1 MDFACKSRCGF
12 VFLGLLLLAG
22 CSLRTTAPPL
32 DSTAVQAVATAII
45 VTSTPDSGWNPI
57 APGLERRTYGDNPL
71 SQLVVVRFDLAR
83 YVFRTHY
90 QPGNLLNT
98 QRWTEQLSGSVAFVN
113 ANFFD
118 VDNRIT
124 GLLVADGVVYGA
136 AYTDRG
142 GMFAVQ
148 NGVPRVRSNTRE
160 PYAGERLEQAVQ
172 AFPMLVLDGQSVY
185 TNPEATRVTR
195 RTVVGQDAQGR
206 VLLMATPLIG
216 QSLVELSA
224 FLANSDMGLVNAF
237 NLDGGGSTMM
247 VLNGEAVVQ
256 SLDPVPAVL
265 AVYAR

>member
-12 VFLGLLLLAG
+12 IFLGLLLLAG

-32 DSTAVQAVATAII
+32 DPTAVQMAATAVSI
-45 VTSTPDSGWNPI
+45 SPTPDSGWDPI
-57 APGLERRTYGDNPL
+57 APGLDRRTYGDNPL
-71 SQLVVVRFDLAR
+71 SQLVVLRFDPAI
-83 YVFRTHY
+83 YVFRVHY

-98 QRWTEQLSGSVAFVN
+98 QRWSEQLNGAVAFVN

-118 VDNRIT
+118 VENRIT
-124 GLLVADGVVYGA
+124 GLLVADGVVSGA

-142 GMFAVQ
+142 GMFVVQ

-160 PYAGERLEQAVQ
+160 PYAGEMLEQAVQ
-172 AFPMLVLDGQSVY
+172 AFPMLVLDGQPAY

-195 RTVVGQDAQGR
+195 RTVVGQDSQDR
-206 VLLMATPLIG
+206 ILLMATPLIG
-216 QSLVELSA
+216 QSLLELSA
-224 FLANSDMGLVNAF
+224 FLASSDMGLVNAF

-247 VLNGEAVVQ
+247 VLNGEALVP

-265 AVYAR
+265 AVYVR